1 MNSQINYQIPNKTNS
16 FVATPILTNDLLNNN
31 LLEKK
36 NTSDIFFEHKWSIVK
51 AMFYSVLFYILTSQ
65 NVIEITSN
73 FIPHFIGKRT
83 AHSIIFGLLYLLLN
97 WNN

>member
-36 NTSDIFFEHKWSIVK
+36 IKVIFF
-51 AMFYSVLFYILTSQ
+51 L
-65 NVIEITSN
+65 
-73 FIPHFIGKRT
+73 
-83 AHSIIFGLLYLLLN
+83 
-97 WNN
+97 